1 MTVGSQYTDWCFEV
15 EADAVGICALR
26 FLGVGDAVRSDARC
40 QNRMLF
46 NQNMYHRL
54 QDWLDIYFSGAV
66 PDFVPPLHLVGTEF
80 QTRVWQMLLAIP
92 YGTTTTYGELA
103 RRLGPRMSAQAVGQ
117 AVGHNPVA
125 LVVPCHRV
133 VAAHG
138 LGGYAYGTE
147 VKRRL
152 LQHELSTLCK

>member
-1 MTVGSQYTDWCFEV
+1 MIVGSQYTDWCFEV

-26 FLGVGDAVRSDARC
+26 FLGESDVRC
-40 QNRMLF
+40 QSGGLF

-54 QDWLDIYFSGAV
+54 QDWLDIYFSGGV